1 VLPPADQVELWAL
14 DLARPPRDAGV
25 LLPSEELRLAEQRGA
40 TWLHARAGLRAVLA
54 RHLGEPPDELRFD
67 ERGKPRL
74 EPPSPLRF
82 SLSHSGDVGLL
93 AVATERE
100 VGVDVEEVRPRRDV
114 GRRAFTNAERAAVA
128 EADDNTLALHRH
140 WVAKEAFTKA
150 SGRGVVS
157 MRSFEVSLDGPGGT
171 RLVHVGGDTQEASR
185 WSLHMLDVAEPY
197 VAALAVEG
205 DARVAPLRPFEP

>member
-1 VLPPADQVELWAL
+1 MRAL
-14 DLARPPRDAGV
+14 LARYLDA
-25 LLPSEELRLAEQRGA
+25 A
-40 TWLHARAGLRAVLA
+40 
-54 RHLGEPPDELRFD
+54 PDELRFD

-74 EPPSPLRF
+74 DPPQPLRF
-82 SLSHSGDVGLL
+82 NLSHANDVALL

-100 VGVDVEEVRPRRDV
+100 VGVDVEEVKPRRDV
-114 GRRAFTNAERAAVA
+114 GRRVFTNAERAAVA
-128 EADDNTLALHRH
+128 EAGDSTHELHRH

-171 RLVHVGGDTQEASR
+171 RLIHVGGDSAEAAR

-197 VAALAVEG
+197 VAALVVEG
-205 DARVAPLRPFEP
+205 DARVAPLQVFEA

>member
-14 DLARPPRDAGV
+14 DLARPPRNAGA
-25 LLPSEELRLAEQRGA
+25 LLPSGELRLGERRGA
-40 TWLHARAGLRAVLA
+40 AWLHARAGLRAVLA
-54 RHLGEPPDELRFD
+54 RYLDAAPDELRLD
-67 ERGKPRL
+67 ESGKPKL
-74 EPPSPLRF
+74 EPPHPLRF
-82 SLSHSGDVGLL
+82 NLSHSGDVGLL

-100 VGVDVEEVRPRRDV
+100 VGVDVEVVRPRRDV

-128 EADDNTLALHRH
+128 EADDPTLALHRH
-140 WVAKEAFTKA
+140 WVAKEAYAKA
-150 SGRGVVS
+150 SGRGLVS

-171 RLVHVGGDTQEASR
+171 RLVHVGGDSAEAAR

-205 DARVAPLRPFEP
+205 DARVAPLRVFEP